1 MATSFRFP
9 PMRALAL
16 LAAAGAM
23 LTGCTT
29 LQPASS
35 PATVA
40 GPGPA
45 ASAPTAAPSAPAAP
59 LPACARRERLRS
71 PLRPAGC
78 GRSPT

>member
-1 MATSFRFP
+1 MATSFRFS

-29 LQPASS
+29 VQPASP
-35 PATVA
+35 PAL
-40 GPGPA
+40 
-45 ASAPTAAPSAPAAP
+45 

-71 PLRPAGC
+71 PLRPVGC
-78 GRSPT
+78 GRSPM